1 MTSVSASSAAST
13 ARRFADALPDL
24 LERYGGRLHALA
36 LRLCGNAADAEDAL
50 QDALLQAHRKWHT
63 FRGESDPA
71 TWLYTITVRACRRR
85 LRERRRRTPTFQQAA
100 PWNETTVSSFGLG
113 GEAPAERAVRRE
125 EGESLRAAIAGLP
138 AHFRAPIILKEMLE
152 MSVEETAAALGVKP
166 ETIKT
171 RLHRG
176 RLLLRKALLKK
187 ARTEPAPAP
196 IYDMIEC
203 AALLRAKLE
212 AMDKG
217 RGFPI
222 GGDVICRRCR
232 AVFRELDLVQEAC
245 ASLGEAGVMPA
256 RLRAELERAVT
267 AAEARSSGAVSR
279 TAPRRSRPSRGRH
292 GSRASG

>member
-1 MTSVSASSAAST
+1 MISAPASRT
-13 ARRFADALPDL
+13 APPARRFADALPEL
-24 LERYGGRLHALA
+24 LDHYGGRLHALA
-36 LRLCGNAADAEDAL
+36 LRLCGDAADAEDAL

-85 LRERRRRTPTFQQAA
+85 LRERRRRAPTFQQAA
-100 PWNETTVSSFGLG
+100 PWNEATVSSYGLG
-113 GEAPAERAVRRE
+113 EEAPAEHAVRRE
-125 EGESLRAAIAGLP
+125 ESESLKAAIASLP
-138 AHFRAPIILKEMLE
+138 SHFRAPIILKEMLE

-176 RLLLRKALLKK
+176 RLVLRKALLKK

-196 IYDMIEC
+196 IYDMVEC

-212 AMDKG
+212 AMDRG

-245 ASLGEAGVMPA
+245 ASLGETGVMPA
-256 RLRAELERAVT
+256 RLRAALDRAVS
-267 AAEARSSGAVSR
+267 AAEARASPGVRR
-279 TAPRRSRPSRGRH
+279 TAPRRSRPSRRRR
-292 GSRASG
+292 GSRASD